1 MTENKKLKE
10 QEELIELIRYSDQSK
25 FNWNDLDVNAMYP
38 VAVGAER
45 FKELYMGSFK
55 CES

>member
-45 FKELYMGSFK
+45 FKELYTGDW
-55 CES
+55 E